1 MRKDEYIASAVSR
14 IKNKKAKWETACEL
28 AEHIDELTEFYLN
41 RSSSKEEAE
50 ERAVADMGGPELIA
64 DKMRELHKEGIS
76 RTILA
81 LTIVGIVKTVLAL
94 ICYKG
99 YYSGGFLNYFACAL
113 IMFEVVSDGL
123 TLFFAQPILVLIFTI
138 NTCKNRIKEETIKI
152 LDYIL
157 SVICV
162 GIWVAA
168 AILWNETCL
177 LGF

>member
-1 MRKDEYIASAVSR
+1 MKKEEYLAEVTAG
-14 IKNKKAKWETACEL
+14 IKNKQVKQEICAEL
-28 AEHIDELTEFYLN
+28 GEHIDELTEFYLE
-41 RSSSKEEAE
+41 RSYNETEAE
-50 ERAVADMGGPELIA
+50 ECAVADMGGPELIA

-99 YYSGGFLNYFACAL
+99 YHSGGFLNYFACAL
-113 IMFEVVSDGL
+113 IIFEVVSDGL